1 MNYFQLATQRAI
13 DVHGTDCTYTRNT
26 TETYD
31 PLTGSV
37 TNTSSSVTVK
47 AYKKHI
53 RATQY
58 NYPNLVGRESVMFY
72 IYAEDIV
79 FIPVPNDAITWQT
92 QKYTIDS
99 VQSHEAFGSIILYRL
114 IAVKA

>member
-1 MNYFQLATQRAI
+1 MNYFQAATQRAI
-13 DVHGTDCTYTRNT
+13 DTHGKNCTYTRNS
-26 TETYD
+26 TESYD
-31 PLTGSV
+31 PVTGTV

-58 NYPNLVGRESVMFY
+58 NYPNLVGRESAMFY

-99 VQSHEAFGSIILYRL
+99 VQSHEAFGAIILYRL

>member
-1 MNYFQLATQRAI
+1 MNYFQAATQRAI
-13 DVHGTDCTYTRNT
+13 STHGVDCTYTRNT

-31 PLTGSV
+31 PVTGNVSS
-37 TNTSSSVTVK
+37 TASSVTVK

-58 NYPNLVGRESVMFY
+58 NYPNLVGKDSAMFY
-72 IYAEDIV
+72 IYADDVV
-79 FIPVPNDAITWQT
+79 FVPVPNDVITWQS

-99 VQSHEAFGSIILYRL
+99 VQSHEALGAIILYRL
-114 IAVKA
+114 VAVKA

>member
-1 MNYFQLATQRAI
+1 MNYFQTATHRAI
-13 DVHGTDCTYTRNT
+13 STHGIDCTYTRNT

-31 PLTGSV
+31 PSTGSV
-37 TNTSSSVTVK
+37 TNTSLSVNVK

-58 NYPNLVGRESVMFY
+58 NYPNLVGRDSAMFY
-72 IYAEDIV
+72 IYAEDISFV
-79 FIPVPNDAITWQT
+79 PVANDIITWQS

-99 VQSHEAFGSIILYRL
+99 VQSHEAFGEIILYRL
-114 IAVKA
+114 VAVKA